1 MARKKKDNEKERRA
15 YNKSDE
21 SWRKQYNTY
30 VNLFDKTYAEYRL
43 AGGTGSHRTIP
54 QNFESFKQ
62 TVQALKNDYP
72 DEKNITRRLV
82 QRQVYQYNYSS
93 KQFERM
99 KETARRLKAEKQKE
113 IKEYNKNLLIQG
125 LIHGKK
131 KSDIKKNFKKFNPDE
146 YKLPTMFE
154 LRSGKESFI
163 TEYIKAIQEMGKN
176 EGLLGSEIGLII
188 SAEVFGSP

>member
-1 MARKKKDNEKERRA
+1 MARKKKDNEKEKRA

-43 AGGTGSHRTIP
+43 AGGTGSYRTTP
-54 QNFESFKQ
+54 QDFEAFVQ
-62 TVQALKNDYP
+62 TTKALKRDYP

-82 QRQVYQYNYSS
+82 QRQVYPHNYSS

-163 TEYIKAIQEMGKN
+163 TNYIKAIQEMGKN